1 MAQKLPRWNNTFMGV
16 FWMVVT
22 GIMFVCVTAGVK
34 FVDGRV
40 PAAQAAFL
48 RYALGLV
55 LLIPMLHHLTLSV
68 LTKSNLILLGARGIV
83 HGIAVNLWF
92 YAMAVIPMAD
102 VTAMNYM
109 TPVYVTIGAAL
120 FLGETLA
127 LRRIIAIGVA
137 LIGAFIILR
146 PGFRDVSSG
155 HLAMLATSLGF
166 AGSYLIAKRVSG
178 FLHPSVVVVALSIL
192 VTIVLAPL
200 ALWVWV
206 PPSFADVALLFA
218 VACFATIGHYTM
230 TLAFAAAPVTV
241 TQPVTF
247 LQLIWAVATGAIVF
261 GEAVDLW
268 VVFGAVLIMSA
279 ISFMTWREARTR
291 TRVVTPHVQ
300 SEHPRTK

>member
-1 MAQKLPRWNNTFMGV
+1 MAQQPTRPTNTLMGV

-40 PAAQAAFL
+40 PAGQAAFL

-55 LLIPMLHHLTLSV
+55 LLIPMLKHLSMSDF
-68 LTKSNLILLGARGIV
+68 TKSNLTLLALRGIV

-92 YAMAVIPMAD
+92 YAMSVIPMAD

-178 FLHPSVVVVALSIL
+178 YLHPSVVVVALSIL

-200 ALWVWV
+200 AWWVWV
-206 PPSFADVALLFA
+206 PPSAVDVMLLFA
-218 VACFATIGHYTM
+218 VACFATVGHYTM

-261 GEAVDLW
+261 AEAVDLW
-268 VVFGAVLIMSA
+268 VIVGAGLIMIA
-279 ISFMTWREARTR
+279 ISFMTWREAQSRK
-291 TRVVTPHVQ
+291 RVVTPHVQ
-300 SEHPRTK
+300 SEHPRVK

>member
-1 MAQKLPRWNNTFMGV
+1 MAQKLPRSNNTVMGV

-55 LLIPMLHHLTLSV
+55 LLIPMLHKLRLSV

-200 ALWVWV
+200 AVWVWV
-206 PPSFADVALLFA
+206 PTSFVDVALLFA
-218 VACFATIGHYTM
+218 VACFATLGHYTM

>member
-1 MAQKLPRWNNTFMGV
+1 MAQKLPRSNNTVMGV

-55 LLIPMLHHLTLSV
+55 LLIPMLHKLRLSV

-200 ALWVWV
+200 AVWVWV
-206 PPSFADVALLFA
+206 PPSFVDVTLLFA